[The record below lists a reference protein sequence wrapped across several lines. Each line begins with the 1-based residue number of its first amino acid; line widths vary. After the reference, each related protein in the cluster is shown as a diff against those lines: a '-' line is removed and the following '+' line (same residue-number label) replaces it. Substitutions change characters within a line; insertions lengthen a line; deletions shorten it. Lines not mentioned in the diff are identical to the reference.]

1 VRDLASP
8 DSITRLRAAKMFKEA
23 PYPEAAVPLA
33 ALVTDTQDEVQ
44 LEAIAAE
51 LNIFLNE
58 PVVPRK
64 RVALVVEVRHAV
76 LAESAFSIGPLAI
89 GALPVPLEVLTA
101 LRAGARDENPRV
113 AVESLY
119 TFGVLAVEPGGRA
132 RRELLRASG
141 PEIAALTGASDRALR
156 YAAVRVIGRVFAKR
170 RADEPLEQTVG
181 DAVVTALN
189 DNERVVNGAAIEA
202 LGAMRYERGV
212 QALTELFEY
221 YGKSNAAVAALDALA
236 RIAHPASAP
245 LFAAELAGKSVAR
258 RASAIEGLAR
268 VGDAARFHDIQT
280 AISVDRDDG
289 VALAGAFASTLLAGA
304 PIDRLVEALMKPKLR
319 DQAKQYLIELAPG
332 RVAVFSKHLQDP
344 DARIRL
350 DVVDAIGLAGD
361 PAGLRLIEPLLQDRE
376 PPVARAAERA
386 VARLRSATAG

>member
-1 VRDLASP
+1 
-8 DSITRLRAAKMFKEA
+8 
-23 PYPEAAVPLA
+23 
-33 ALVTDTQDEVQ
+33 
-44 LEAIAAE
+44 
-51 LNIFLNE
+51 
-58 PVVPRK
+58 
-64 RVALVVEVRHAV
+64 VALVVEVRHAV

-89 GALPVPLEVLTA
+89 GALPVPLEVLSA

-132 RRELLRASG
+132 RQELLRASG

-156 YAAVRVIGRVFAKR
+156 YAAVRVIGRVFAR
-170 RADEPLEQTVG
+170 RTADEPLEQTVG

-221 YGKSNAAVAALDALA
+221 YGKSNAAAAALDALA

-245 LFAAELAGKSVAR
+245 LFAAELAGKSAAR

-268 VGDAARFHDIQT
+268 VGDAARLPDIQT
-280 AISVDRDDG
+280 AISDRDDG
-289 VALAGAFASTLLAGA
+289 VALAGAFASTLLDGA

-361 PAGLRLIEPLLQDRE
+361 PAGLRLIEPLLRDRE
-376 PPVARAAERA
+376 PEVVRAAERA
-386 VARLRSATAG
+386 VARLKQKPVS